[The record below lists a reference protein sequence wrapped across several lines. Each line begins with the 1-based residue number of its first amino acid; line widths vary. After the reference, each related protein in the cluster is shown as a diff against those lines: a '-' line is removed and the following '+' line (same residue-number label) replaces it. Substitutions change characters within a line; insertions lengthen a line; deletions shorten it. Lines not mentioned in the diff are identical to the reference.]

1 MIIFTKHTLIRM
13 KERKISKKEI
23 KDTIANPK
31 FLKRDSHKIIANKKN
46 IEVVFIKENSKI
58 IIITCYRI

>member
-13 KERKISKKEI
+13 KERKISRKEI
-23 KDTIANPK
+23 KDAITNPE
-31 FLKRDSHKIIANKKN
+31 FLKRDSYKIIANKKN
-46 IEVVFIKENSKI
+46 VEVVFTKKNSKI